1 MRSEVNPM
9 RSIPILL
16 DGDPG
21 HDDAI
26 AWMLANASPRLEIR
40 AVTSVSGNQT
50 IEKTTYNA
58 LRVMALLG
66 IDAPMAKGRP
76 RPLVS
81 EPMVAPSVHG
91 ETGLDGPALPEP
103 LRRPEPISAVE
114 QMARV
119 LRASGEPVTLVSTG
133 PLTNV
138 AALLLSHPEL
148 KSRIGRISMMG
159 GGIRHGNWT
168 PAAEFN
174 ILVDPEAA
182 EAVFGSGLPVQ
193 MCGLD
198 VTEKA
203 LIFPEDFQR
212 IRAVGN
218 QVSGIVADWLE
229 FFYRF
234 HREIGYAGAPV
245 HDPCAV
251 ASLLRPELFTRR
263 PMHVAIETQGEY
275 CRGCTVGDTQGRL
288 GEDNAICCVNVDR
301 QGFADLLAEA
311 VKFYDGREVPV

>member
-76 RPLVS
+76 GPLVS

-119 LRASGEPVTLVSTG
+119 LAAS
-133 PLTNV
+133 
-138 AALLLSHPEL
+138 
-148 KSRIGRISMMG
+148 R
-159 GGIRHGNWT
+159 
-168 PAAEFN
+168 
-174 ILVDPEAA
+174 
-182 EAVFGSGLPVQ
+182 
-193 MCGLD
+193 
-198 VTEKA
+198 
-203 LIFPEDFQR
+203 
-212 IRAVGN
+212 
-218 QVSGIVADWLE
+218 
-229 FFYRF
+229 
-234 HREIGYAGAPV
+234 
-245 HDPCAV
+245 
-251 ASLLRPELFTRR
+251 
-263 PMHVAIETQGEY
+263 
-275 CRGCTVGDTQGRL
+275 
-288 GEDNAICCVNVDR
+288 
-301 QGFADLLAEA
+301 
-311 VKFYDGREVPV
+311 

>member
-26 AWMLANASPRLEIR
+26 AWMLAKASPQLEIR

-66 IDAPMAKGRP
+66 IEAPMAKGRP
-76 RPLVS
+76 GPLVS

-182 EAVFGSGLPVQ
+182 ELVFRSGVPIT
-193 MCGLD
+193 MAGLD
-198 VTEKA
+198 VTEQA
-203 LIFPEDFQR
+203 LVYPEEFQR
-212 IRAVGN
+212 IRAAGN
-218 QVSGIVADWLE
+218 PVARVVADWLD

-234 HREIGYAGAPV
+234 HREKGYRGAPV
-245 HDPCAV
+245 HDGVAV
-251 ASLLRPELFTRR
+251 AALIAPELFRGEELY
-263 PMHVAIETQGEY
+263 IEVETGGDY
-275 CRGCTVGDTQGRL
+275 CRGATIADYYHQTGKRPNATVLLD
-288 GEDNAICCVNVDR
+288 VDR
-301 QGFADLLAEA
+301 AGFVDLLVRA
-311 VKFYDGREVPV
+311 VERYGEGM